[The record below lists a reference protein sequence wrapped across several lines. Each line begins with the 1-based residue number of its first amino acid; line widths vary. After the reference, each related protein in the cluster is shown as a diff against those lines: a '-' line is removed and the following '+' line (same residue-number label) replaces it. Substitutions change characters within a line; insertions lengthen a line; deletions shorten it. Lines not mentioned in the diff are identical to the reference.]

1 MDTAFEGELVSFCA
15 ANEKW
20 FLSQVVGK
28 GHLQRPIFKGYFFI
42 PKDFWASWV
51 LNLSTIDPDTLWS
64 IWVS

>member
-1 MDTAFEGELVSFCA
+1 MSFCA

-20 FLSQVVGK
+20 FLSQVVGN

-51 LNLSTIDPDTLWS
+51 LNLRTIDPDTLRS
-64 IWVS
+64 IWVY